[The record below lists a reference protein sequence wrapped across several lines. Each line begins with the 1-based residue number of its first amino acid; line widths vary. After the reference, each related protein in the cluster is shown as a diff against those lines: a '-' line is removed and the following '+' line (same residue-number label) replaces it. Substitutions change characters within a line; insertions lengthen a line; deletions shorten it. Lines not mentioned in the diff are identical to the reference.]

1 MGKQIVT
8 LTSSAVKRVRELNE
22 LNAGRFLRLGTRSAG
37 CSGIKYD
44 FSYSDVQNSAD
55 IEVEMDG
62 VRIFIDSMSLIHV
75 FGTEID
81 WVEKGLSRS
90 FEFRNP
96 NETARCGCG
105 ESFTTEKCQVSA

>member
-1 MGKQIVT
+1 
-8 LTSSAVKRVRELNE
+8 
-22 LNAGRFLRLGTRSAG
+22 
-37 CSGIKYD
+37 
-44 FSYSDVQNSAD
+44 
-55 IEVEMDG
+55 MDG